1 MNQNNLALI
10 GGSLLKFNG
19 LQIFYARF
27 FIATYLLP
35 NISYWTEKYSNSDV
49 DYIYLHCPYLCNPW
63 QITRFG
69 KKIGKGD
76 FETGDV

>member
-1 MNQNNLALI
+1 MPDFL
-10 GGSLLKFNG
+10 SLPTYKGNDDE
-19 LQIFYARF
+19 
-27 FIATYLLP
+27 IALLP
-35 NISYWTEKYSNSDV
+35 NSSYWTENYSNSDV